1 MASGEDTLTT
11 RSLRHASRDDRPSP
25 RRSPRPPT
33 YVKPVWWRPYL
44 DETDKQILAFAGTFA
59 LGGMGALLAFAL
71 RWAWLQQ

>member
-1 MASGEDTLTT
+1 
-11 RSLRHASRDDRPSP
+11 
-25 RRSPRPPT
+25 
-33 YVKPVWWRPYL
+33 VWWRPYL